1 MGIGS
6 QVEIRRGLPD
16 EYRRQAAEIL
26 YDGFQQKFDVI
37 FGSEAHGVAVLE
49 KDLVSDYLLIALYQG
64 ELVGVAG
71 MEYRHGRRRGRY
83 MRPRASTFIAEYGPL
98 RGLFMVAVSPIFF
111 APRGKGELHLGP
123 IAVRADLRGKG
134 VGTRLLE
141 ASFELARNEGLHAA
155 RLEVVDTNPAA
166 QRLYERM
173 GFVAVKV
180 KHYPFIRNRMGMSA
194 NIAMIKKLD

>member
-16 EYRRQAAEIL
+16 EYRRQAAEVL
-26 YDGFQQKFDVI
+26 YDGFRQKFDVI

-49 KDLVSDYLLIALYQG
+49 KDLVSDYLLVALYQG
-64 ELVGVAG
+64 GLVGVTG
-71 MEYRHGRRRGRY
+71 MEYRRGRY
-83 MRPRASTFIAEYGPL
+83 LRPRASTFMAEYGPL

-111 APRGKGELHLGP
+111 TPRGKGELHLGP
-123 IAVRADLRGKG
+123 IAVRADLRGQG
-134 VGTRLLE
+134 IGTRMLE
-141 ASFELARNEGLHAA
+141 ESFELARNEGLHAA
-155 RLEVVDTNPAA
+155 RLEVVDTNPGA

-173 GFVAVKV
+173 GFVPVKV

-194 NIAMIKKLD
+194 ATTMIKQID